1 MDEKFLI
8 SGGIPRILGELMQGH
23 AFKKAEL
30 AEIDFQRKT
39 YVPKCTYTT
48 PVSHCSDK
56 KPSIGFTGFCI
67 YKETIYIATRT
78 EVLVLSSHDYSIL
91 KVINDPL
98 FNDIHDVLIH
108 DGFLYVAVTGMDAVF
123 VFDLETHEKTIK
135 NVLQKDPFHRFSKN
149 LNLNKISSLKPN
161 ESHPNHIFCL
171 NDEIWVTRL
180 KQKDAISLKNPN
192 KKITIEEGLP
202 HDGFLRNKDLY
213 FTTVNGYVV
222 VFNAETLQKTKTIKL
237 TGANPKS
244 RSPLG
249 WCRGIYVDEA
259 FFYVGFTQ
267 LRTTKVTENLEWL
280 KAMAEEKSLFEKPA
294 PTRIEKYTLAG
305 LYVDSFE
312 LPKNGVYTIFNI
324 EKISN

>member
-8 SGGIPRILGELMQGH
+8 SGGIPRTLGELMQGH

-39 YVPKCTYTT
+39 YIPKCTYTT
-48 PVSHCSDK
+48 PASHCSDK

-67 YKETIYIATRT
+67 HKETIYIATRT
-78 EVLVLSSHDYSIL
+78 EILVLSFHDYSIL

-180 KQKDAISLKNPN
+180 KQRDVICLNNPK
-192 KKITIEEGLP
+192 KKITIDEGMP
-202 HDGFLRNKDLY
+202 HDGFVKGNELY
-213 FTTVNGYVV
+213 FTTVNGYIVI
-222 VFNAETLQKTKTIKL
+222 FNTKTLKKVRAIKL
-237 TGANPKS
+237 TGSNANKNT
-244 RSPLG
+244 PLG
-249 WCRGIYVDEA
+249 WCRGLYVDSC
-259 FFYVGFTQ
+259 FLYVGFTQ
-267 LRTTKVTENLEWL
+267 LRTTKVTENLDWVKLMVGERRI
-280 KAMAEEKSLFEKPA
+280 FEKPS
-294 PTRIEKYTLAG
+294 PTRIEKYTLEG
-305 LYVDSFE
+305 VYVSEFI
-312 LPKNGVYTIFNI
+312 LPKNSIYSIFSI
-324 EKISN
+324 VKL